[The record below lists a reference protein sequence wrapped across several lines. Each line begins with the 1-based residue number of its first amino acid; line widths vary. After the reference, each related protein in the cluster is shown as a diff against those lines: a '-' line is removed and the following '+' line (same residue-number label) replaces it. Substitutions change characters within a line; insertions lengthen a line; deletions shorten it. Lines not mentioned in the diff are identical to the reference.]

1 MQVFILMP
9 RYRSSPK
16 QPYSFTAW
24 RRIWATFRG
33 RVRRWLKTTF
43 PGGSRTL
50 ASLAIMGVLLV
61 MIGSITVNLVNQII
75 IARALERELATAQVE
90 MQALQATTQALRA
103 QLEYE
108 QSDAATEAWAR
119 NLGLVREGDIVIVPE
134 RVPTLAPLSTPQV
147 VPTPA
152 PLPSPAP
159 NWQRWWRAFFP

>member
-1 MQVFILMP
+1 
-9 RYRSSPK
+9 
-16 QPYSFTAW
+16 
-24 RRIWATFRG
+24 
-33 RVRRWLKTTF
+33 
-43 PGGSRTL
+43 
-50 ASLAIMGVLLV
+50 MGILLV

-90 MQALQATTQALRA
+90 MQALQATTRALRA

-134 RVPTLAPLSTPQV
+134 RVPTPAPLSTPQV

-159 NWQRWWRAFFP
+159 NWQRWWQAFFP